1 MLAMMIVL
9 QTLDWM
15 LVLKSI
21 LVGLIGGL
29 VLLLFMISKNRSV
42 QAKHEANDYIRKD
55 SLHLWD
61 RRDVYLYRRVEK
73 ERREQK

>member
-1 MLAMMIVL
+1 MLAMMILL

-21 LVGLIGGL
+21 LVGLVGGL
-29 VLLLFMISKNRSV
+29 AVLLFMISKNRSNK
-42 QAKHEANDYIRKD
+42 AKHEANDYIRKN

>member
-1 MLAMMIVL
+1 MLAMMILL

-21 LVGLIGGL
+21 LVGLVGGL
-29 VLLLFMISKNRSV
+29 AVLLFMISKNRSIK
-42 QAKHEANDYIRKD
+42 AKHEANDYIRKN